1 MEKSKAIIELNT
13 QNKLVWTNPNTSIN
27 EINVSSCLLKYSG
40 SQIRNKKNIW
50 LSAMKKRYKSIT

>member
-13 QNKLVWTNPNTSIN
+13 QNKLVWTNPNTLIN

-40 SQIRNKKNIW
+40 SQIRNKKISGYLLW
-50 LSAMKKRYKSIT
+50 KKDINL